1 MGARSRRQ
9 RFTFIID
16 LVAATALVISAV
28 VAVRRS
34 PPQERQ
40 ESREP
45 HRQSP
50 VSDPDVASGWS
61 VRLDRWQRSV
71 PPLAF
76 LVGVVKKFGDDR
88 AGRLAAL
95 IAYYGFFSL
104 FPLLLVAV
112 TVVGYALGDRS
123 AEEIKSSALGQIPV
137 VGDRIGAQVG
147 PLQGSVIALVIG
159 VATALWAGL
168 GCMQAAQDAMNE
180 VWAVPRLEQP
190 SFLVKR
196 VRSAGVL
203 AVIGVSLLAGGTVSQ
218 LLSLLP
224 GLGGGGRLVAVVAS
238 VVVNTAVYVLAFQ
251 ILAAGGQRWR
261 SLVPGA
267 VVAGIGYTA
276 LQLGGQWYVRRAIS
290 GAEDTYGAFAVV
302 IGLLGWLYLLA
313 QVSLFAAEV
322 NVVHAN
328 QLWPRSLRAD
338 QLTTADEEIVRA
350 AARGRGSGVTP
361 RSP

>member
-1 MGARSRRQ
+1 M
-9 RFTFIID
+9 
-16 LVAATALVISAV
+16 VISAV
-28 VAVRRS
+28 VDMRRS
-34 PPQERQ
+34 PPQEQQ
-40 ESREP
+40 EERSAPGPGE
-45 HRQSP
+45 
-50 VSDPDVASGWS
+50 ANGWR
-61 VRLDRWQRSV
+61 VRLDRWQRRL
-71 PPLAF
+71 PPVAF

-137 VGDRIGAQVG
+137 VGDQIGAQVG
-147 PLQGSVIALVIG
+147 PLQGSAVALALG

-180 VWAVPRLEQP
+180 IWDVPRLDQP

-203 AVIGVSLLAGGTVSQ
+203 AVIGVSLLAAGAVAQ

-224 GLGGGGRLVAVVAS
+224 VLDGGGRLVAVLAS
-238 VVVNTAVYVLAFQ
+238 VLVNTAVYVLAFQ

-261 SLVPGA
+261 ALVPGA

-276 LQLGGQWYVRRAIS
+276 LQLGGQWYVRRTIT
-290 GAEDTYGAFAVV
+290 GAQDTYGTFAVV

-313 QVSLFAAEV
+313 QLSIFAAEI

-328 QLWPRSLRAD
+328 RLWPRSLRAD
-338 QLTTADEEIVRA
+338 QLTEADEEIVRA
-350 AARGRGSGVTP
+350 AARSARLRRDTEITVRFPRRGSAGDG
-361 RSP
+361 